1 MSFAA
6 ERRLVEAMP
15 ARSSSFVEVGVPAAP
30 VRPLSLRLN
39 FSWVLAGN
47 LARAGCR
54 FGALLLLAYFCGLA
68 SAGRYA
74 IAVALCNPIWAIVML
89 GLRGSLITDTRGEYS
104 FADYLAVRLI
114 ASGIG
119 LAAVAGVVLLGGYGV
134 EVAAVILLV
143 AFARLFEGISDILH
157 GRLQQHERMDRISI
171 ALVIQGV
178 TGLSLMVVVGILGG
192 GTALMVAS
200 FPVAAAL
207 TLLFWDLPCSA
218 SISRATSVGSSL
230 WRQPLR
236 WATLGR
242 LSVVAFPIAVAA
254 FLIALIPQMPK
265 YVINSI
271 MGDEAVG
278 VYAMISYW
286 ITLGMMVV
294 AAMGNASAPRLAK
307 YHASGDV
314 RRFSRLLVR
323 LVALVGGMGVVGV
336 ALVALLGP
344 VVATYL
350 GQEDSDLPR
359 LALTLTLFAAT
370 LYVTGP
376 LGRALGAMRKFWLQT
391 IAVGLGIAVA
401 VLLLPWAVRNRG
413 LIGAAEAMT
422 LSMSVVALV
431 TAGLVWRELWW
442 RVRRENH
449 SPTEA
454 AA

>member
-1 MSFAA
+1 M
-6 ERRLVEAMP
+6 
-15 ARSSSFVEVGVPAAP
+15 EVGTLVAP

-47 LARAGCR
+47 LVRAACR

-68 SAGRYA
+68 SAGQYA

-89 GLRGSLITDTRGEYS
+89 GLRGALITDARGEYS
-104 FADYLAVRLI
+104 FADYLAVRFV

-119 LAAVAGVVLLGGYGV
+119 LAAVGAIALVGGYRAD
-134 EVAAVILLV
+134 VAMVILLF
-143 AFARLFEGISDILH
+143 AFAKLFEGISDILH
-157 GRLQQHERMDRISI
+157 GRLQQQERMDRISI

-178 TGLSLMVVVGILGG
+178 SGLVLMVVVGILGG
-192 GTALMVAS
+192 GTVLMVAA
-200 FPVAAAL
+200 FPIAMAL
-207 TLLFWDLPCSA
+207 TLLFWDLPCYA
-218 SISRATSVGSSL
+218 SISRATSGGASL

-254 FLIALIPQMPK
+254 FLIALIPQLPI

-294 AAMGNASAPRLAK
+294 AALGNASAPRLAK
-307 YHASGDV
+307 YHASGDG
-314 RRFSRLLVR
+314 REFSRLLIR
-323 LVALVGGMGVVGV
+323 LVGLVGGMGVGGV
-336 ALVALLGP
+336 VLVAFLGP
-344 VVATYL
+344 VVAAYL
-350 GQEDSDLPR
+350 GQENSDLPR
-359 LALTLTLFAAT
+359 LALTLALFAAT

-391 IAVGLGIAVA
+391 IAVGLGIGVA
-401 VLLLPWAVRNRG
+401 VGLLPWAVRDRG

-422 LSMSVVALV
+422 FSMGVVAFV
-431 TAGLVWRELWW
+431 TAGLVWRELS
-442 RVRRENH
+442 RHVRQESP